1 LQRDFATVYGVFDL
15 LYASE
20 FDKWDLAKSVIA
32 ETLNDTV
39 IELQRLVKK

>member
-1 LQRDFATVYGVFDL
+1 VYGVFDL

-39 IELQRLVKK
+39 DRTPAIGEK